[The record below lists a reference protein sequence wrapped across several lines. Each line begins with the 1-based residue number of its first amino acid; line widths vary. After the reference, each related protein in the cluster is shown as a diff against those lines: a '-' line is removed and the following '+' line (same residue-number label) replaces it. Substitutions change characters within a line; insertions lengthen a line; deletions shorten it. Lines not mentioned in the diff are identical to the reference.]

1 MYIQKKRLSLLPNDL
16 SIPVGLVALI
26 LCAIGIINS
35 LPTWGIIPRIG
46 PFNSE
51 AIRPLMFGLSIGILI
66 LKNPFYK
73 TFLDNKKLNPI
84 IGLSFDILI
93 SVAVLSSLIL
103 YYTEMKALNEGLF
116 YFEWY
121 HALTGILGAL
131 MILILCWRQWGPSL
145 SVFGVICLVY
155 LYTGQYWPGIFETAP
170 VDIIDTTAS
179 DLWFNQNDGI
189 LGMIAGIVIFNV
201 LETF

>member
-66 LKNPFYK
+66 LKNP
-73 TFLDNKKLNPI
+73 
-84 IGLSFDILI
+84 
-93 SVAVLSSLIL
+93 
-103 YYTEMKALNEGLF
+103 
-116 YFEWY
+116 
-121 HALTGILGAL
+121 
-131 MILILCWRQWGPSL
+131 
-145 SVFGVICLVY
+145 
-155 LYTGQYWPGIFETAP
+155 
-170 VDIIDTTAS
+170 
-179 DLWFNQNDGI
+179 
-189 LGMIAGIVIFNV
+189 
-201 LETF
+201 